1 MVLASRQQSLQNA
14 CMPAITIRDVPDATR
29 ATLAA
34 RAASRGQSMQE
45 YLRLLLEEAASR
57 PDMGELID
65 RIGRRVAA
73 SGIHLSAEEIVETL
87 DEIRR

>member
-1 MVLASRQQSLQNA
+1 
-14 CMPAITIRDVPDATR
+14 MPAITIRDVPDETR

-45 YLRLLLEEAASR
+45 YLRLLLQEAASR